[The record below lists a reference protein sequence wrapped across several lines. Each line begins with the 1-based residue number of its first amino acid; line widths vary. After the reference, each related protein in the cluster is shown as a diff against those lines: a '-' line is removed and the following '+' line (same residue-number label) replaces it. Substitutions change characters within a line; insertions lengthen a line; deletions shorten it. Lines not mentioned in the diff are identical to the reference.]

1 MSQGKIEDG
10 QLARTFALAGGARL
24 TLVSV
29 KTGVR
34 FTYRVTCK
42 RNAEGAIDSPHFVAL
57 LTGADN
63 NSDYSFLGTIFD
75 SQAYKHGRKSRVSPD
90 APSAKGFA
98 WAWSF
103 ISKGELPPACEVWH
117 EGRCGKCG
125 RALTDPESIK
135 TGLGPVCAEGGGF

>member
-1 MSQGKIEDG
+1 MFQGKIQDG
-10 QLARTFALAGGARL
+10 QIARTFALAGDARL
-24 TLVSV
+24 TLVSE

-42 RNAEGAIDSPHFVAL
+42 RDDKGAINSPHFVAL

-75 SQAYKHGRKSRVSPD
+75 NTSYRHGRKSRVSPE

-103 ISKGELPPACEVWH
+103 LVRGELPPACEVWH

-135 TGLGPVCAEGGGF
+135 TGLGPVCADGGF